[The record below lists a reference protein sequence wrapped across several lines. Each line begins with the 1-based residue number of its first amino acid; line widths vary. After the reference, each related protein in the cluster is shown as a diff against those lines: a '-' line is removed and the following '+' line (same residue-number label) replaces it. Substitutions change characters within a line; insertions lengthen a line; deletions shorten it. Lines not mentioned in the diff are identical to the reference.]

1 MLLVS
6 VIIRYSNDYLMQTT
20 QAVAVLN
27 IVTISFEIIKL
38 ECWCFSFMPL
48 NGIQM
53 KPNRIMECLFSLF
66 TF

>member
-38 ECWCFSFMPL
+38 ECFSFMPL